1 MTQTKAQSKRPAPI
15 KHRRQTA
22 IKARSVMERLPT
34 KLLDPRSWSRATV
47 DQNERIS
54 FENINYRVDAPART
68 KVMIQRY
75 WNRLVFFIERGEKQ
89 GEAFRLYGTNR
100 VCSD

>member
-1 MTQTKAQSKRPAPI
+1 
-15 KHRRQTA
+15 
-22 IKARSVMERLPT
+22 MERLPT

-89 GEAFRLYGTNR
+89 GEVFRLYGTNR